1 VNTTTEFDFGKISAS
16 FYRQK
21 EIIIAVFLV
30 VSTLTVYLATTLPP
44 IYRSSTLILVT
55 PQRVPTSFVAST
67 VTMELNERIQS
78 IREEILSRTQLETII
93 RERYPT
99 ATASLVDDRIQ
110 SLRRKIRIDLQRTNV
125 FQLSY
130 ESESPHWA
138 QRVTSR
144 LASLFI
150 NQNLQVRERQAI
162 GTKVFI
168 NTEAERLRSDLEK
181 QETEVNRYKAANR
194 FELPDQLDSNL
205 RTMEQ
210 LRVESQTVNTR
221 FSRLQERKAL
231 LQKQLVEAD
240 LGALD
245 FSGFQ
250 RSDAKV
256 PVSQNVQLQIRK
268 RELEALL
275 GRYSAKHPDVVQ
287 LRKEIHALETDSTV
301 EAGASGAQGGI
312 TRNPMTQVLQKQIAE
327 LDAEITLIR
336 SQMEALRNQIG
347 VYQTRID
354 NTPVRA
360 IVLSKISRTYE
371 ITLKKYQDLLA
382 KGLESQLSE
391 NMEKTN
397 KAEQFQIV
405 DPAYL
410 PLKPVSPDRRIIIV
424 LIGLLAGLGA
434 GFGLAFLW
442 ESLDTSFKNNDDLAG
457 FSELPVLAVLPAA
470 STRGTIRSERKV
482 RAILVLASLGTV
494 VLGSFLIRFL
504 APLLNLG

>member
-1 VNTTTEFDFGKISAS
+1 MNPTTEFDFSKILAS

-21 EIIIAVFLV
+21 QLIIAVFLV
-30 VSTLTVYLATTLPP
+30 VSTLSVYLATTLPP

-78 IREEILSRTQLETII
+78 IREEILSRTRLETIV

-99 ATASLVDDRIQ
+99 ATASVVDDQIQ
-110 SLRRKIRIDLQRTNV
+110 RLRRKIRIDIQRSNV

-150 NQNLQVRERQAI
+150 DQNLQVRERQAI

-168 NTEAERLRSDLEK
+168 NTEAERLRNELEK

-245 FSGFQ
+245 FPPLPGSEAKGF
-250 RSDAKV
+250 
-256 PVSQNVQLQIRK
+256 VSQNVQLQIKK
-268 RELEALL
+268 RELESLL
-275 GRYSAKHPDVVQ
+275 GRYSAKHPDVVH

-312 TRNPMTQVLQKQIAE
+312 TGSPMTQVLQKQIAE

-336 SQMEALRNQIG
+336 SQMDALRNQIG

-360 IVLSKISRTYE
+360 IELSKISRTYD

-391 NMEKTN
+391 NMEKTQ
-397 KAEQFQIV
+397 KGEQFQIV
-405 DPAYL
+405 DRANFPV
-410 PLKPVSPDRRIIIV
+410 KPVSPDRRMIV
-424 LIGLLAGLGA
+424 ILVGLLIGLGG
-434 GFGLAFLW
+434 GFGLAFAW
-442 ESLDTSFKNNDDLAG
+442 DFLDTSFRVSEEIRTFVDVPLLATIPALVTRG
-457 FSELPVLAVLPAA
+457 SVLERRRAQRLLVLTSIGALAV
-470 STRGTIRSERKV
+470 GVVCIR
-482 RAILVLASLGTV
+482 ILGPMYA
-494 VLGSFLIRFL
+494 
-504 APLLNLG
+504 